1 MKTTMA
7 SAALVGVEVAAD
19 AVPLTSSAKV
29 FMVVAAVVV
38 GAGVVAA
45 EEVADEGG
53 AAEGAAAD
61 EGVKAVAHL
70 RNPSPVTG
78 FVGLVR

>member
-29 FMVVAAVVV
+29 FMVVAAAVVV

-45 EEVADEGG
+45 EEVAAEGG
-53 AAEGAAAD
+53 EAE
-61 EGVKAVAHL
+61 AVAL
-70 RNPSPVTG
+70 R
-78 FVGLVR
+78 